1 VKKHLDHDPLPPLM
15 TTVVDFFGGMM
26 KFFVVVEVSSWEVG
40 ANVEHLF
47 LRPPGIK
54 NKAIQ

>member
-1 VKKHLDHDPLPPLM
+1 M